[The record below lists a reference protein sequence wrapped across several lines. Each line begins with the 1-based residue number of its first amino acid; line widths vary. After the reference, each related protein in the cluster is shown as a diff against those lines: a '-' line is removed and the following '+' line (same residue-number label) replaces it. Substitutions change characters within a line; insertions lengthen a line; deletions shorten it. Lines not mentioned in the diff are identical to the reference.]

1 MWNQPPRDSNPRI
14 NPLQETPRVNARFI
28 ATMVGGAMAAL
39 LALTVILG
47 SWYTVDERQRGV
59 LLRNGKLVSVV
70 QPGLGFKI
78 PFIDNVVL
86 MSTETV
92 LLRLDKEAVYS
103 RDQQPAT
110 ITFSVSWRV
119 SEDNVDDVYKEF
131 GGLRGVQ
138 DRVILP
144 GVRDEL
150 KNVMGRYNAVTAI
163 QDRTRLGTDVKAAI
177 VANIKGPFVIE
188 NLAIENIDFS
198 DAYEKSIEQRM
209 LAEVAVERD
218 RQDAIREKVQAEIV
232 VTKAQAEADAVKAR
246 AGAEAE
252 AIQLR
257 GEAEAKAIRAR
268 GDALRANAELVTLT
282 AAERW
287 DGKLPTTMVPGA
299 ALPFV
304 HVK

>member
-1 MWNQPPRDSNPRI
+1 MWNQPPRNSNPRI
-14 NPLQETPRVNARFI
+14 NPSQETPQLNFRFI

-39 LALTVILG
+39 FALTVLLG

-299 ALPFV
+299 ALPFMQI
-304 HVK
+304 K

>member
-1 MWNQPPRDSNPRI
+1 
-14 NPLQETPRVNARFI
+14 
-28 ATMVGGAMAAL
+28 MVGGAMAAL
-39 LALTVILG
+39 FALTVLLG

-59 LLRNGKLVSVV
+59 LLRNGKLVTLV

>member
-1 MWNQPPRDSNPRI
+1 MNF
-14 NPLQETPRVNARFI
+14 RFI

-39 LALTVILG
+39 FALTVILG

-70 QPGLGFKI
+70 QPGLGFKV

-86 MSTETV
+86 MSTETI

-103 RDQQPAT
+103 RDQQPADIT
-110 ITFSVSWRV
+110 ISVNWRV
-119 SEDNVDDVYKEF
+119 DESNVDELYTQF

-138 DRVILP
+138 DRVIIP
-144 GVRDEL
+144 RVREEL
-150 KNVMGRYNAVTAI
+150 KNVMGRFTAVTAI

-177 VANIKGPFVIE
+177 VANAKGPFIIE
-188 NLAIENIDFS
+188 NVQIENIDFS

-209 LAEVAVERD
+209 LAEVEVERL
-218 RQDAIREKVQAEIV
+218 RQNAQREKVQAEIV

-246 AGAEAE
+246 AQAEAE
-252 AIQLR
+252 AIRLR
-257 GEAEAKAIRAR
+257 GDAEATAIRAR
-268 GDALRANAELVTLT
+268 GDALRANADLVALT
-282 AAERW
+282 AAEKW
-287 DGKLPTTMVPGA
+287 NGQLPTTMVPGA
-299 ALPFV
+299 AVPFV

>member
-1 MWNQPPRDSNPRI
+1 MWNQPPRNSNPRI
-14 NPLQETPRVNARFI
+14 NPSQETPQLNFRFI

-39 LALTVILG
+39 FALTVLLG

-78 PFIDNVVL
+78 PFIDSVVL

-299 ALPFV
+299 ALPFMQI
-304 HVK
+304 K